1 MPCFRGVDISIIA
14 QPGSKKLPEFPHSD
28 ASSVRILPPV
38 DRSSNPTS
46 AGSASPGANSP
57 HIQKAS
63 PRVSVYVPSAPG
75 AQFGIH
81 YSLSKI
87 PEPPC
92 YLYFKIFMNGR
103 NVTNCGVNP
112 AAHASGSIT
121 RSLCE
126 PSDRWH
132 YKENGV
138 LHKREG
144 IEARCFYFLP
154 TSSRTSV
161 ADDGGLI
168 EIQVFRAKGRKR
180 RSPILGKHRN
190 QDTYG
195 IATPSGGLVESPE
208 TACYY
213 DWILIDPKEFPFVSF
228 HFHYR
233 SWANLCQLNL
243 APAFTELGEF
253 PLLIQ
258 GSPRGVTSGL
268 STRGHETKGQESIR
282 SKDICDKHADTDS
295 DEGLLDVLS
304 RLALP
309 PKPPGRPLSGEE
321 IPKLAPPGGSA
332 RPLPEIPIK
341 KPTPKKSFE
350 SSTPSITPS
359 LLPYIEEEPS
369 EVEEEVEIGLAKS
382 IPVRSES
389 LRGNK
394 PRPLKLA
401 GLGSRPEP
409 LSLPKERM
417 QPTLR
422 KSSGFPIKTSG
433 LDHGQTSREST
444 NGRNNQGCQ
453 AENELGSEI
462 ASIVTETEQSFKTE
476 WTLSESEWMK
486 RGR

>member
-28 ASSVRILPPV
+28 ASSVR
-38 DRSSNPTS
+38 
-46 AGSASPGANSP
+46 
-57 HIQKAS
+57 
-63 PRVSVYVPSAPG
+63 

-112 AAHASGSIT
+112 AAQVSGSIT

-132 YKENGV
+132 FKENGI

-168 EIQVFRAKGRKR
+168 EVQVFRAKGRKR

-190 QDTYG
+190 QDIYG

-208 TACYY
+208 TVCYY

-233 SWANLCQLNL
+233 SWSNLCLLNL

-258 GSPRGVTSGL
+258 GSTRKATSGV
-268 STRGHETKGQESIR
+268 SIHDRETKDHESIR
-282 SKDICDKHADTDS
+282 SEDICDQHADTGS
-295 DEGLLDVLS
+295 DEDLLDVLS
-304 RLALP
+304 KLALP
-309 PKPPGRPLSGEE
+309 HKPPGRRFSGEE
-321 IPKLAPPGGSA
+321 IPMLAPPRGSA
-332 RPLPEIPIK
+332 RPLPEIPTK
-341 KPTPKKSFE
+341 KPTLKKSFE
-350 SSTPSITPS
+350 SCTPSITPS

-369 EVEEEVEIGLAKS
+369 EPEEEVEIGLAKS

-401 GLGSRPEP
+401 RLGTRPEP
-409 LSLPKERM
+409 LSLSKERV

-422 KSSGFPIKTSG
+422 KSSGFPIKTPAPAQ
-433 LDHGQTSREST
+433 GQTSREPT
-444 NGRNNQGCQ
+444 NGRNNQGCD
-453 AENELGSEI
+453 AEIEIASEI
-462 ASIVTETEQSFKTE
+462 VSIVTETEQSFQTE

>member
-1 MPCFRGVDISIIA
+1 MPCFRGVDISIVA

-28 ASSVRILPPV
+28 ASSVR
-38 DRSSNPTS
+38 
-46 AGSASPGANSP
+46 SP

-63 PRVSVYVPSAPG
+63 PRVSVYVPSVPGRSLLELFLGRDPLTPVLG

-103 NVTNCGVNP
+103 NATNCGVNP
-112 AAHASGSIT
+112 AAQASGSIT

-180 RSPILGKHRN
+180 RSPILGKHRD

-208 TACYY
+208 TTCYY

-233 SWANLCQLNL
+233 SWSNLCQLNL

-258 GSPRGVTSGL
+258 ENPRGVTSGL
-268 STRGHETKGQESIR
+268 STGDHETKGQESIR
-282 SKDICDKHADTDS
+282 FEDTCDKHAGTDS
-295 DEGLLDVLS
+295 DDDLLDVLS

-321 IPKLAPPGGSA
+321 IPKMAPPGGSV
-332 RPLPEIPIK
+332 RPLPEIPTK
-341 KPTPKKSFE
+341 KPTLKKSFE
-350 SSTPSITPS
+350 SCTPSITPS

-422 KSSGFPIKTSG
+422 KPSGFPIKTPG
-433 LDHGQTSREST
+433 LDHDHTQREST
-444 NGRNNQGCQ
+444 NGRSNQGCQ
-453 AENELGSEI
+453 AQSELGSEI
-462 ASIVTETEQSFKTE
+462 VSIVTETEQSFKTE
-476 WTLSESEWMK
+476 WTLSEGEWMK